1 MDFTDDQPWFR
12 ICSILGIFLVYLLGK
27 SSCLSGPPIFHEGK
41 GSLKPEGR
49 VDDAGFTSEG

>member
-27 SSCLSGPPIFHEGK
+27 SSCPIFHEGK

-49 VDDAGFTSEG
+49 VDDAGFTCEG